1 MGGRLSR
8 TLAVAANTFRETVR
22 ERVLYNLV
30 FFAILMT
37 LAGLLL
43 GQLSIRQDEKI
54 LKDIGLAAMDLFG
67 TLIAVIIGTGL
78 VSKEIERRS
87 LYPLLAKPLTR
98 GEFFLG
104 KFAGL
109 AFTLFVNLSVML
121 LGLLLTLGVAG
132 RRPDAGLLTGVYPM
146 FLGLLLV
153 VALAM
158 LFSTLTS
165 STLAAVLTVAVV
177 VVGRFADV
185 IRGMREVLPGV
196 PQQLVGVMFAV
207 VPNLANFD
215 FKTRVAHG
223 DAVSAGI
230 LAWVTLYAAAWTL
243 VVLGLGLASFRA
255 RDFQ

>member
-1 MGGRLSR
+1 MSR
-8 TLAVAANTFRETVR
+8 VLAVAANTFRETVR

-67 TLIAVIIGTGL
+67 TVIAVFIGTGL

-87 LYPLLAKPLTR
+87 LYPLLAKPLSR
-98 GEFFLG
+98 AELYLG

-109 AFTLFVNLSVML
+109 GFTLLVNVSVML
-121 LGLLLTLGVAG
+121 AGLLLTLAATS
-132 RRPDAGLLTGVYPM
+132 RRPDLGLLSAVFPLY
-146 FLGLLLV
+146 LGMLLV
-153 VALAM
+153 VAFAM
-158 LFSTLTS
+158 LFSSVTS
-165 STLAAVLTVAVV
+165 ATLASVLTVGVV

-185 IRGMREVLPGV
+185 IRGMREVLPGIPEGLAAAV
-196 PQQLVGVMFAV
+196 FAV
-207 VPNLANFD
+207 VPNFGNFD
-215 FKTRVAHG
+215 FKSRVAYG
-223 DAVSAGI
+223 EAVAAPD
-230 LAWVTLYAAAWTL
+230 LAWVALYAAAWIA
-243 VVLGLGLASFRA
+243 VVLGLGLAAFRS